1 MCVVPRAASR
11 EQGQAV
17 GRMPPCACE
26 PPSVASGG
34 GQTYMYKWM
43 RVPFRLEPRRE
54 ASSHGSLGDRA
65 GGVR

>member
-34 GQTYMYKWM
+34 GTDIYVQMD
-43 RVPFRLEPRRE
+43 E
-54 ASSHGSLGDRA
+54 GSFPSRT
-65 GGVR
+65 